1 MTDIPSKN
9 STMIGEIM
17 MNRLETV
24 NESDSAQHAAR
35 KMRNSDVSSLLV
47 VKDGSKAIGIIT
59 DRDLVRRVC
68 ARDESSSNAIIHDIM
83 STPLITVDSS
93 YPLHDAAN
101 VMIQKKVR
109 HLLVVDENGPKG
121 IISTSDFANYLK
133 QNVDLDEVNAAII
146 QSLLEEQK
154 EAEGSFSK

>member
-1 MTDIPSKN
+1 MPSKN

-59 DRDLVRRVC
+59 ERDLVRRVC

-93 YPLHDAAN
+93 YSLHDAAN

>member
-1 MTDIPSKN
+1 MTDMPSKN

-59 DRDLVRRVC
+59 ERDLVRRVC

-93 YPLHDAAN
+93 YPLHEAAN

>member
-1 MTDIPSKN
+1 MPSKN

-47 VKDGSKAIGIIT
+47 VKDGSKATGIIT
-59 DRDLVRRVC
+59 ERDLVRRVC

>member
-1 MTDIPSKN
+1 
-9 STMIGEIM
+9 MIGEIM

-59 DRDLVRRVC
+59 ERDLVRRVC

>member
-1 MTDIPSKN
+1 MPSKN

-59 DRDLVRRVC
+59 ERDLVRRVC

-146 QSLLEEQK
+146 ESLLEEQK

>member
-1 MTDIPSKN
+1 MPSKN

-59 DRDLVRRVC
+59 ERDLVRRVC